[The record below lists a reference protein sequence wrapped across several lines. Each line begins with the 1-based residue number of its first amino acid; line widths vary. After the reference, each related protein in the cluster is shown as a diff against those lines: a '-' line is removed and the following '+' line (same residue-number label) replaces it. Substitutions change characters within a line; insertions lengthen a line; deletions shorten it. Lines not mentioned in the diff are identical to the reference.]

1 MSEINSS
8 NFKKEHGD
16 LAPDLVGLTEL
27 TSPYF
32 FVPPSGDT
40 ASRPS
45 DCEPGTLRFN
55 TDIGN
60 LEVFR
65 GKTIGWEQIQRR
77 EGQYLGGHSGGSA
90 GQADSS
96 NSVFGSGTRAV
107 FSGGYLT
114 VPTHNGLCFNNCDV
128 ITIPTTGNSH
138 DFGDLTSSLE
148 GGGNLGDSTRAVYGG
163 GTGPTTPGGSDTNQI
178 QFVTFASGGAY
189 TDSGGN
195 LSDSVQCSGLSD
207 KTRGIFTGFI
217 NPYADTIEYVVIQ
230 ALGNAVDFGNLTA
243 TRGYVGSCASS
254 TRGIIF
260 GGLNN
265 PSNPSINTIDFITIS
280 TTGNGVDFGDIT
292 GAGSGGRYEMAAFS
306 NATRA
311 ITAGGYG
318 PNYTTQIEFVTI
330 TTLGN
335 TTDFGDLLAESVGN
349 GKGGAASKTRG
360 IIAGGYGP
368 ASPQATNTI
377 QFIEIATTGNALDF
391 GDFESF
397 TRRIPQSGCSNGHGG
412 L

>member
-1 MSEINSS
+1 MSEFQAS
-8 NFKKEHGD
+8 NFKKENGGT
-16 LAPDLVGLTEL
+16 PDLLGKTEL

-40 ASRPS
+40 ASRPES
-45 DCEPGTLRFN
+45 CAPGTLRFN
-55 TDIGN
+55 TDSGT

-65 GKTIGWEQIQRR
+65 GDTIGWEQIQRR
-77 EGQYLGGHSGGSA
+77 EGQYLGGHAGGSA

-96 NSVFGSGTRAV
+96 NSVNGSGTRAV

-114 VPTHNGLCFNNCDV
+114 VPTHSGLCFNNCDL
-128 ITIPTTGNSH
+128 ITIPTQGNSH
-138 DFGDLTSSLE
+138 DFGDITASLQ
-148 GGGNLGDSTRAVYGG
+148 GGGNLGDSTRAVYAGG
-163 GTGPTTPGGSDTNQI
+163 KGPATPGGSETNQI

-217 NPYADTIEYVVIQ
+217 NPYADTIEYVTIQ

-243 TRGYVGSCASS
+243 TRGYTGTCASS

-265 PSNPSINTIDFITIS
+265 PSNPSINSIDFVTIS
-280 TTGNGVDFGDIT
+280 TTGNGADFGDIT
-292 GAGSGGRYEMAAFS
+292 GSGSGGRYEMAAFS
-306 NATRA
+306 NATRG

-318 PNYTTQIEFVTI
+318 PNYTDNIEFITI
-330 TTLGN
+330 ATIGN
-335 TTDFGDLLAESVGN
+335 TVDFGDLLAEAPGT
-349 GKGGAASKTRG
+349 GKGGASSKTRG

-368 ASPQATNTI
+368 SSPNGVNTI
-377 QFIEIATTGNALDF
+377 QFIEIPTTGNAVDF

-397 TRRIPQSGCSNGHGG
+397 TRRIPQCGCSNGHGG

>member
-1 MSEINSS
+1 MSEINAS

-16 LAPDLVGLTEL
+16 LAPDLVGVTEL

-32 FVPPSGDT
+32 FVPPSGNT
-40 ASRPS
+40 AERPS

-55 TDIGN
+55 TDIGS

-77 EGQYLGGHSGGSA
+77 DGQYLGGFGGGSD
-90 GQADSS
+90 GQADAS
-96 NSVFGSGTRAV
+96 NSVHGSGTRAV

-114 VPTHNGLCFNNCDV
+114 DPSGVCFNNCDV

-207 KTRGIFTGFI
+207 RTRGIFTGFI
-217 NPYADTIEYVVIQ
+217 RPYNDTIEYVTIQ

-243 TRGYVGSCASS
+243 TRGYTGTCASS

-292 GAGSGGRYEMAAFS
+292 GAGSGGRYEMTAFS

-318 PNYTTQIEFVTI
+318 PNYTDNIEFVTI
-330 TTLGN
+330 ATTGN
-335 TTDFGDLLAESVGN
+335 TVDFGDLLAESVGN

-360 IIAGGYGP
+360 IIAGGFGP
-368 ASPQATNTI
+368 SSPQATNTI

-391 GDFESF
+391 GDFEDF
-397 TRRIPQSGCSNGHGG
+397 DRRIKQSGCSNGHGG

>member
-16 LAPDLVGLTEL
+16 LAPDLVGVTEL

-40 ASRPS
+40 ASRPE

-55 TDIGN
+55 TDHGS
-60 LEVFR
+60 LEIFR

-77 EGQYLGGHSGGSA
+77 DGQYLGGFGGGSD
-90 GQADSS
+90 GQADAS
-96 NSVFGSGTRAV
+96 NSVHGSGTRAV

-114 VPTHNGLCFNNCDV
+114 DPSGVCFNNCDV

-217 NPYADTIEYVVIQ
+217 RPYNDTIEFVTIQ

-243 TRGYVGSCASS
+243 TRGYTGTCASS

-306 NATRA
+306 NATR
-311 ITAGGYG
+311 
-318 PNYTTQIEFVTI
+318 
-330 TTLGN
+330 
-335 TTDFGDLLAESVGN
+335 
-349 GKGGAASKTRG
+349 G

-368 ASPQATNTI
+368 SSPNGVNTI

>member
-1 MSEINSS
+1 MSEFQASS
-8 NFKKEHGD
+8 FKRDNGGT
-16 LAPDLVGLTEL
+16 PDLIGKTEL

-40 ASRPS
+40 ASRPVS
-45 DCEPGTLRFN
+45 CAPGTLRFN
-55 TDIGN
+55 TDHGS
-60 LEVFR
+60 LEVYR
-65 GKTIGWEQIQRR
+65 GDTIGWEQIQRR
-77 EGQYLGGHSGGSA
+77 ENQYLGGFTS
-90 GQADSS
+90 DSS
-96 NSVFGSGTRAV
+96 GASDSTNSVNGSGTRAV

-114 VPTHNGLCFNNCDV
+114 VPTHSGLCFSNSDL
-128 ITIPTTGNSH
+128 ITISTTGDSH
-138 DFGDLTSSLE
+138 DFGDLTGSFQ
-148 GGGNLGDSTRAVYGG
+148 GGGNLGDSTRAVYAGG
-163 GTGPTTPGGSDTNQI
+163 KGPSTPGGSETNEI
-178 QFVTFASGGAY
+178 QFVTFASGGTY

-217 NPYADTIEYVVIQ
+217 NPYADTIEYVTIQ

-243 TRGYVGSCASS
+243 TRGYVGGCASS

-265 PSNPSINTIDFITIS
+265 PSNPSINSIDFITIS
-280 TTGNGVDFGDIT
+280 TTGNGADFGDIT
-292 GAGSGGRYEMAAFS
+292 GSGSGGRYELAAFS
-306 NATRA
+306 NATRG

-318 PNYTTQIEFVTI
+318 PNYTTNIEFITI
-330 TTLGN
+330 ATTGN
-335 TTDFGDLLAESVGN
+335 TVDFGDLLAESPGS

-368 ASPQATNTI
+368 SSPNGTNTI

-391 GDFESF
+391 GDFENF